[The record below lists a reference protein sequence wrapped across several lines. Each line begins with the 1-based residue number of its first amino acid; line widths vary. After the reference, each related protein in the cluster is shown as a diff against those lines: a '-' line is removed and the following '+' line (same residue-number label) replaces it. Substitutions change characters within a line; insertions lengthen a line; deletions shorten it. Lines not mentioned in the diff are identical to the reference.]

1 MIRFQSLFI
10 LSLVESSGRMC
21 VGLAASLLYG
31 FNPALPALISVDKP
45 CFQSPYI
52 LSLVSR
58 TDSIKIHLV
67 DTDAV
72 KPTVSPSLTE
82 FSTVTWF
89 CSQGTRSGGPYS
101 LGIWVPRT
109 ENCPGPYMYSYGPGQ
124 FSVPGTHAK
133 QIIGIGNP
141 NNGENPW
148 ALGRRWG
155 WPRDFPHYFA

>member
-1 MIRFQSLFI
+1 MIRFQSLYI

-82 FSTVTWF
+82 FSTVNWF
-89 CSQGTRSGGPYS
+89 CSQGTRSGGTV
-101 LGIWVPRT
+101 L
-109 ENCPGPYMYSYGPGQ
+109 
-124 FSVPGTHAK
+124 
-133 QIIGIGNP
+133 
-141 NNGENPW
+141 
-148 ALGRRWG
+148 
-155 WPRDFPHYFA
+155 PRDLGPPNRKLSRTVHVFVRSGTIFGSGDPCKTNNWDWEPK